1 MKQLQQMLMTGALGD
16 FDMDWNLTLPT
27 KGTAVSTAAS
37 RFKGTHTVNRC
48 MANLLV
54 LRGIGSHNAD
64 VSGFEHEI
72 LYPIWSVDPLS
83 VAMSPAKLGKYEM
96 SAGLLSNCQST
107 VMCTFRG
114 LSKAYGMFASRAYL
128 HQYFQH
134 GMEMTSFEAAFA
146 TVEDIISRYLTL

>member
-1 MKQLQQMLMTGALGD
+1 MLVTGALGD
-16 FDMDWNLTLPT
+16 FDMDWNMTLPNKAT
-27 KGTAVSTAAS
+27 SISAAAS
-37 RFKGTHTVNRC
+37 RVKSTRTVNRC
-48 MANLLV
+48 LANLLV
-54 LRGIGSHNAD
+54 LRGIDSHNAD
-64 VSGFEHEI
+64 VSGFEHES

-83 VAMSPAKLGKYEM
+83 VAVSPAKLGEYEM

-107 VMCTFRG
+107 VMCTFRA

-134 GMEMTSFEAAFA
+134 GMETASFDAAFA